1 MSIVKREREKIMK
14 VKIIKN
20 TWGHSK
26 KCWYIIDVA
35 TNIAMNYTGYTSKKA
50 AMKVVEDAG
59 GEVVEFGEKGLSC
72 NWKGEVV

>member
-1 MSIVKREREKIMK
+1 ME

-26 KCWYIIDVA
+26 KCWYIIEVA

-72 NWKGEVV
+72 NWKGEVVE